1 MGIAKKKI
9 LVNCLRGCD
18 IRNLEGLSRILE
30 ALLHTLEGEYYRLR
44 ALEALSIMHS
54 SILRRTS
61 AVLLTASVWTSA
73 LAMVPAVGA
82 QTTTGAKTTSAP
94 DPTKDGKAAPSAT
107 PAPSANRPLAANE
120 DPSLIGKRNINAGT
134 GDKLFGWLGGSKDKE
149 MQIGRQMAAEV
160 EQQSKLVDDPMVTE
174 YVNRVGQN
182 IVLHSD
188 AKVPFTIKV
197 IDSDEVNAFALP
209 GGFFFVNRGL
219 ILAAGNEAELAGV
232 MAHEIGHVAA
242 RHAMENQ
249 GKGNF
254 LNYAA
259 MAGIVFGGGII
270 SPILQNAGGILTG
283 LAQLKFSRGAEEE
296 ADRLGVQYLYA
307 AGYDP
312 TAMAAMFEKL
322 ASQNRKKA
330 GTVAKLFS
338 THPENVN
345 RRDTSLALVARFPEK
360 EEYVISTSEF
370 QKVKEH
376 LMKVTNAKAGI
387 VADYDNQDDSR
398 PTLKKRQPND
408 PAGDDSGLGADS
420 GGASTTNDGPPKLKK
435 RDETQQDSSSSS
447 SSSSTDDSSGPP
459 KMKKRSD
466 TQQDDNSGAKPP
478 TLKPQ
483 AAPSPTPHE

>member
-1 MGIAKKKI
+1 M
-9 LVNCLRGCD
+9 
-18 IRNLEGLSRILE
+18 
-30 ALLHTLEGEYYRLR
+30 
-44 ALEALSIMHS
+44 
-54 SILRRTS
+54 
-61 AVLLTASVWTSA
+61 
-73 LAMVPAVGA
+73 
-82 QTTTGAKTTSAP
+82 
-94 DPTKDGKAAPSAT
+94 
-107 PAPSANRPLAANE
+107 
-120 DPSLIGKRNINAGT
+120 IGKRNINGGS
-134 GDKLFGWLGGSKDKE
+134 GDKFFGWLGGSKDKE
-149 MQIGRQMAAEV
+149 MAIGRQMAAEV

-174 YVNRVGQN
+174 YINRVGQN

-197 IDSDEVNAFALP
+197 IDTDEVNAFALP
-209 GGFFFVNRGL
+209 GGYFFVNRGL
-219 ILAAGNEAELAGV
+219 ILAADNEAELAGV

-259 MAGIVFGGGII
+259 MAGIIFGGGII
-270 SPILQNAGGILTG
+270 SPILQNGGGILTG
-283 LAQLKFSRGAEEE
+283 LAQLKFTRGAEEE

-330 GTVAKLFS
+330 GSVAKLFS
-338 THPENVN
+338 THPENLN

-376 LMKVTNAKAGI
+376 LMRATNARAG
-387 VADYDNQDDSR
+387 VVTDYDNQDDNR
-398 PTLKKRQPND
+398 PTLKKRQPGD
-408 PAGDDSGLGADS
+408 TAGDDSGLGADT
-420 GGASTTNDGPPKLKK
+420 GGSSTTNDGPPKLKK
-435 RDETQQDSSSSS
+435 RDETQQDSSSTPSS
-447 SSSSTDDSSGPP
+447 SSSSSSPTDDNSGPP
-459 KMKKRSD
+459 KMKKRDD
-466 TQQDDNSGAKPP
+466 TPHDDSTGAKPP

-483 AAPSPTPHE
+483 ATPAPTPHE